1 MALRSLKAWFRSQ
14 FVESQ
19 RRRNEDL
26 EQWWQMPGDATRT
39 ESPSLQL
46 VVDLYVP
53 ATFSDWH
60 EKVAE
65 SRVKQ
70 YDRLRPHV
78 TRAVLLIMVS
88 AGLWVLRAPW
98 WGWMLLLPAGF
109 QVLLEIYLHRYV
121 PDSAPE
127 PRWRIVGWMSRIVGR
142 HFQSMLLNVTGILG
156 TIACPLNV
164 IAVCFA
170 PAGDGAGWVKVA
182 AFGAA
187 IFYLNSGLASAFLDP
202 PNYTEISVM
211 PPAMHWIRP
220 YAPLVS
226 FLIVTGLVAASVVT
240 GHWVPAMVPI
250 GYLCAL
256 LTLLLGST
264 IRNHDRVVA
273 AAAPVARDA
282 VKEARE
288 ALGGIVHDDLGPAK
302 AAAES
307 ASEVAG
313 VDYEHAVELRAL
325 AAYLTNFSTRIGI
338 YSSQRM
344 ELSYLVK
351 KLVGPYGI
359 SPRAVTYNIAWDS
372 SAMRKEDHKIAIRMT
387 TALVPNTC
395 QSLQLEQFQH
405 VPKTFAL
412 EGHTTGEDRDL
423 QYHLAVRDHLPLIE
437 PKDDQDWC
445 GDGTLAALRSWLR
458 DKFGGD
464 LTQEDVGDG
473 TKRII
478 ASWSDRAHATG
489 YGDPFGE
496 ESGEDLPHRR

>member
-1 MALRSLKAWFRSQ
+1 MTGHSVKTWFRSQ
-14 FVESQ
+14 FVDSQ

-26 EQWWQMPGDATRT
+26 EHWWQMPGDPTRT
-39 ESPSLQL
+39 VSPPLQL
-46 VVDLYVP
+46 VVDLYAP
-53 ATFSDWH
+53 ATFSEWH
-60 EKVAE
+60 EQVAK
-65 SRVKQ
+65 SRVTQ

-78 TRAVLLIMVS
+78 TRAVLLMVIV
-88 AGLWVLRAPW
+88 AGLWVLHARWWSWILLAP
-98 WGWMLLLPAGF
+98 AVF
-109 QVLLEIYLHRYV
+109 QVFLEIYLHPFV
-121 PDSAPE
+121 ADSAPE
-127 PRWRIVGWMSRIVGR
+127 SRWRIVGWMSRIVDE

-156 TIACPLNV
+156 TLACPLNV

-170 PAGDGAGWVKVA
+170 PAGDGWVKVA
-182 AFGAA
+182 ALAAA
-187 IFYLNSGLASAFLDP
+187 IFYVNSGLASAFLDP

-226 FLIVTGLVAASVVT
+226 FAVVAGLVAASIAT

-250 GYLCAL
+250 AYLCVS

-282 VKEARE
+282 VKAARE
-288 ALGGIVHDDLGPAK
+288 ALGGVVHDDLGPAK

-307 ASEVAG
+307 ASEIAG
-313 VDYEHAVELRAL
+313 VNYEHAVELRAL
-325 AAYLTNFSTRIGI
+325 AAYLTNFSSRIGI

-344 ELSYLVK
+344 ELPYLVK

-359 SPRAVTYNIAWDS
+359 SPRAVAYDIDWDS
-372 SAMRKEDHKIAIRMT
+372 ATMRKEDHKIAIRMT

-395 QSLQLEQFQH
+395 QSLQLEQFRH
-405 VPKTFAL
+405 VPKMFAL
-412 EGHTTGEDRDL
+412 EGYTSGEGRGL
-423 QYHLAVRDHLPLIE
+423 RYHLAVRDHLPVIE
-437 PKDDQDWC
+437 PRDDQDWC

-458 DKFGGD
+458 EKLGGD

-496 ESGEDLPHRR
+496 ETR